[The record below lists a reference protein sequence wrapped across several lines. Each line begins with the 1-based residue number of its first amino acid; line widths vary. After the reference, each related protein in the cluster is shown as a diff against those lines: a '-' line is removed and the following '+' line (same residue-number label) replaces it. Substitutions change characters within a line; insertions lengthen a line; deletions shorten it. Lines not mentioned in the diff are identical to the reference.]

1 MKNNLREWI
10 DESYVKQKTDTLKNQ
25 FISNIPFP
33 HLVLLDFFNPQK
45 AVDILKALAQEP
57 MEEKEADLFKF
68 MQTKDLVGTNNKVLT
83 EFRSFLCSDNFVSF
97 MEKITGLKLKRGVI
111 DLHGTL
117 YQDTDFL
124 LCHDD
129 QLEGR
134 KIAFLF
140 YLSNLTEKDGGSLNL
155 FNSKEDKQ
163 KKLMPTTV
171 AKKIIPQFNTFA
183 FFEVS
188 HKSFHEVEEVVSP
201 VQRIA
206 IGGWFHGD

>member
-1 MKNNLREWI
+1 MSKKISEWI
-10 DESYVKQKTDTLKNQ
+10 TKYAEKNTIVALKKQFTSAK
-25 FISNIPFP
+25 PYP
-33 HLVLLDFFNPQK
+33 HLVLSNFFNPK
-45 AVDILKALAQEP
+45 KSVEILKALVQEP

-68 MQTKDLVGTNNKVLT
+68 MQTKDLVGTNNKILK
-83 EFRSFLCSDNFVSF
+83 EFRAFLCSDEFVSF
-97 MEKITGLKLKRGVI
+97 MEHLTGLKLKRGVI
-111 DLHGTL
+111 DMHGTL

-140 YLSNLTEKDGGSLNL
+140 YLSNLKEKDGGSLNL
-155 FNSKEDKQ
+155 FNSKNK
-163 KKLMPTTV
+163 MPTTV
-171 AKKIIPQFNTFA
+171 VKKIIPQFNTFT

-188 HKSFHEVEEVVSP
+188 PVSFHEVEEVITD

>member
-1 MKNNLREWI
+1 MAKKEAGWLNPAHEKDSAR
-10 DESYVKQKTDTLKNQ
+10 LKKV
-25 FISNIPFP
+25 FTSSKPFP
-33 HLVLLDFFNPQK
+33 HLILSDFFNPK
-45 AVDILKALAQEP
+45 KSVEILKALTQEP

-68 MQTKDLVGTNNKVLT
+68 MQTKDLVGTSNKTLK
-83 EFRSFLCSDNFVSF
+83 EFRSFLCSDEFVLF
-97 MEKITGLKLKRGVI
+97 MEKLTGLKLKRGVI

-155 FNSKEDKQ
+155 FNSKNK
-163 KKLMPTTV
+163 MPTTIS
-171 AKKIIPQFNTFA
+171 KKVIPQFNTFA

-188 HKSFHEVEEVVSP
+188 SVSFHEVEEIISP